1 MPSPTIPSVHN
12 IGAPLVSAM
21 VSAESELAIG
31 PEAETDDFLARL
43 PGVSAMVSAES
54 ELAMGS
60 EAETDDFLARRRWPI
75 SCMGM

>member
-1 MPSPTIPSVHN
+1 
-12 IGAPLVSAM
+12 M
-21 VSAESELAIG
+21 VSAESELAMG
-31 PEAETDDFLARL
+31 SEAETDDFLARL

>member
-12 IGAPLVSAM
+12 IGAPLVA
-21 VSAESELAIG
+21 
-31 PEAETDDFLARL
+31 
-43 PGVSAMVSAES
+43 AMVSAES